1 MSQASPPFLPFFD
14 RLKWFGKEVLNIL
27 LTGDIT
33 FGCVMLGLSMMLW
46 SAFGM
51 FKTTDIAWFASGFAF
66 EWSPWLW
73 AMNHALVGY
82 GFIHCA
88 IHKFPP
94 GRSLMLGTY
103 CCCVWT
109 MIAVGRPAASFS
121 SGMTLNIVV
130 IVMGALLTHRSG
142 RHRAS

>member
-1 MSQASPPFLPFFD
+1 MSKDSPPFLPFYD
-14 RLKWFGKEVLNIL
+14 RLKWAGKEVLNIL
-27 LTGDIT
+27 LTADIT
-33 FGCVMLGLSMMLW
+33 FACVMLGLLMMLW

-51 FKTTDIAWFASGFAF
+51 FKTTDIAWFANGFAF

-73 AMNHALVGY
+73 AMNHSLVGY

-88 IHKFPP
+88 IHKFPS

-103 CCCVWT
+103 CCCIFT
-109 MIAVGRPAASFS
+109 LIAVGRPAASFS
-121 SGMTLNIVV
+121 SGMTLNICV

-142 RHRAS
+142 RDRAA